1 MWVGTAVQMESQN
14 GQGEHDAFKQLA
26 LSRVSAVLVLGASVV
41 GARDKSTTHR
51 KPLGDC
57 FDFNKP

>member
-41 GARDKSTTHR
+41 GARDDSVNNTAGCGPR
-51 KPLGDC
+51 
-57 FDFNKP
+57 